1 MEGGEGKDFNQPD
14 YVYVSRALHQIRRA
28 YADCYTS
35 LSVFIFVQ
43 SQFSLSSFYPPMTHL
58 GSLLLKVLPS
68 KCQFELLHLQSPPA
82 EISPLVTTASPTT
95 SAGGKDSS
103 LTVKTQHFF
112 ALCNDKKVVYGLEV
126 HVYITFDKGVSSN
139 DDNVEHLLFVSKAD
153 TNGYST
159 DKFSTRLVTLT
170 LLEYL
175 LSIDPN
181 YYLIRVIPLKR
192 RYKICNGTVQKQMI
206 TRNTSPEKALRILS
220 SRFNSGEC
228 CRPLKTDEL
237 DEFYLNL
244 KCSERCTTKLCM
256 FTRPA
261 DQYLFPRSSENPKK
275 HILGGVQL
283 LKWWVSIL
291 DELLIEKFED
301 GSEAKLRIPGEAA
314 VTVKRFL
321 HDTKYPGWTV
331 GDIFNG
337 EENGRSLA
345 VFNIPLFPDDPKS
358 RFLHQLVEDNRIM
371 KVTLDDFWMELQ
383 CRQEFKLSVVVSVV
397 GIQGHLKFPSSKW
410 IPSEDEVVRTNSIKQ
425 FHQLKSYIVGEDYDK
440 VDGAL
445 EAFTN
450 ISYILGSRMGSRLL
464 SICGSREFIKN
475 TRDENG
481 PVQTVSVLK
490 PRKKPKK

>member
-1 MEGGEGKDFNQPD
+1 M
-14 YVYVSRALHQIRRA
+14 
-28 YADCYTS
+28 
-35 LSVFIFVQ
+35 
-43 SQFSLSSFYPPMTHL
+43 
-58 GSLLLKVLPS
+58 
-68 KCQFELLHLQSPPA
+68 SPN
-82 EISPLVTTASPTT
+82 V
-95 SAGGKDSS
+95 
-103 LTVKTQHFF
+103 
-112 ALCNDKKVVYGLEV
+112 
-126 HVYITFDKGVSSN
+126 
-139 DDNVEHLLFVSKAD
+139 DNVERLLFVSKAD

-159 DKFSTRLVTLT
+159 DKFSARLVTLA

-192 RYKICNGTVQKQMI
+192 QYKTRNGTVRTQMI
-206 TRNTSPEKALRILS
+206 TRNTTPEGALRILS
-220 SRFNSGEC
+220 SRFNSGAKKSC
-228 CRPLKTDEL
+228 FLRADEL
-237 DEFYLNL
+237 DEYYLNL
-244 KCSERCTTKLCM
+244 KCPEHCTTKVCM

-301 GSEAKLRIPGEAA
+301 GSEAKLRIPGEAEA
-314 VTVKRFL
+314 TVKRFL

-337 EENGRSLA
+337 GENGRSLA
-345 VFNIPLFPDDPKS
+345 VFHIPLFPDDPKS

-371 KVTLDDFWMELQ
+371 KVTLDEFWMELQ
-383 CRQEFKLSVVVSVV
+383 GRQEFKLSVVVSVV
-397 GIQGHLKFPSSKW
+397 GIQGYLKFPPSKC

-450 ISYILGSRMGSRLL
+450 ISYILESRMGSKLL
-464 SICGSREFIKN
+464 SIHGSRDPSRNI
-475 TRDENG
+475 RDDNS
-481 PVQTVSVLK
+481 PVQRVSVLK
-490 PRKKPKK
+490 PRKKPKR